1 MGFFL
6 QKLSNSYSAVDPPF
20 FLYLWQNKIFFTF
33 KIYICQRW
41 NFTYSCILYNNIIY
55 KLCNNILFNILYIQS
70 KAEFVSIVA
79 PGSRVLWSLSSEK
92 ILLSQFERISV
103 KLIFVFLWFYLWH
116 MEVPR
121 LGAKSAT
128 AKTIATWD
136 LSGICDLHH
145 GSQQWQILNSLSKA
159 RYLNHILMDTSQ
171 IH

>member
-41 NFTYSCILYNNIIY
+41 NFTHSCILYNNIIY

-92 ILLSQFERISV
+92 ILLSHFERISV
-103 KLIFVFLWFYLWH
+103 KIIFCLFVVLPVAY
-116 MEVPR
+116 
-121 LGAKSAT
+121 G
-128 AKTIATWD
+128 
-136 LSGICDLHH
+136 
-145 GSQQWQILNSLSKA
+145 GSQARCQIGHSHNNSNMGSDRHLWPTPWLTA
-159 RYLNHILMDTSQ
+159 MADP
-171 IH
+171 